1 MFYIFFSRQR
11 VLYYTRSY
19 TSSSSHSHLF
29 SMLAEKKK
37 EKGKENKEGKF
48 NNIYTESMEDSP
60 IVGESK
66 GIVDK
71 SWS

>member
-1 MFYIFFSRQR
+1 
-11 VLYYTRSY
+11 
-19 TSSSSHSHLF
+19 
-29 SMLAEKKK
+29 MLAEKKK
-37 EKGKENKEGKF
+37 EKWKENKEGKF

-71 SWS
+71 SWSWIEERLILPQHR